1 MNKKTNNNLDKV
13 LKISMMITV
22 KFLFILIKMDHQNG
36 CVLNSLLLNKMQKL
50 EELDLF
56 KIIKLKK
63 MIDLKKEI
71 LVQYIQDH
79 KFKV

>member
-1 MNKKTNNNLDKV
+1 ME
-13 LKISMMITV
+13 
-22 KFLFILIKMDHQNG
+22 LING